1 MNNKEYTNLIKETE
15 DLIYKGKELLRQAE
29 ILEENSLIDYEQME
43 AQESQEKVD

>member
-15 DLIYKGKELLRQAE
+15 DLIDKGKELLRQAE
-29 ILEENSLIDYEQME
+29 ILEENSLMDYEQME